1 MIILLLTNSA
11 RTTCEDD
18 DVVKILEQL
27 YLPNPCII
35 RLRVVDPQTA
45 GLSGPCDQDPWVVS
59 TRTVALSTNTAH
71 NRIAILPV
79 CWSGVCEKTGVVVGV
94 GGAVDL
100 NNIIP
105 LGRSLP
111 VLDSSWTHST
121 AL

>member
-1 MIILLLTNSA
+1 M
-11 RTTCEDD
+11 D
-18 DVVKILEQL
+18 QL

-45 GLSGPCDQDPWVVS
+45 GISGACHHDPWVVT
-59 TRTVALSTNTAH
+59 TRTLALSTNTAH
-71 NRIAILPV
+71 NSIAIFLANIV
-79 CWSGVCEKTGVVVGV
+79 RSGVSEETGVVFGV

-121 AL
+121 TLNILALEIFS